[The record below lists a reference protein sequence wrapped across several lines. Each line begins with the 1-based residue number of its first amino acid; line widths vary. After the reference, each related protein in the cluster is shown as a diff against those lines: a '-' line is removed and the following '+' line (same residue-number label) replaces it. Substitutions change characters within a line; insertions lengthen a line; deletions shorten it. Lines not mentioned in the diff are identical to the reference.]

1 MSKMLNQMSEI
12 TINNFNKKDKNEWT
26 LNQMKTFC
34 RKNKLLVSGKK
45 DEVYERIN
53 MFLNQ
58 EILNIG
64 NSLKDLK
71 IKDDTLNIQLGKY
84 FEFKNFIYTKLDT
97 IYFDYIKNRFYI
109 IVNYDGD
116 EIIDKKIGC
125 FKKDTKDIK
134 INIKKGILYKNC
146 TIIFLG
152 FWLNEKNK
160 KVYNIDY

>member
-1 MSKMLNQMSEI
+1 MNEI
-12 TINNFNKKDKNEWT
+12 TITNFNKKDKKEWT
-26 LNQMKTFC
+26 LNQMKIFC

-45 DEVYERIN
+45 DEVYDRIN

-58 EILNIG
+58 GIINIE

-71 IKDDTLNIQLGKY
+71 IKDDTSKIQLGKY
-84 FEFKNFIYTKLDT
+84 FELENFIYTKLDT

-109 IVNYDGD
+109 IVNYDG
-116 EIIDKKIGC
+116 EEFIDKKICC

-134 INIKKGILYKNC
+134 NNIKKGILYKNC

-160 KVYNIDY
+160 KIYNIDY